1 MTIPRFRL
9 HQKHYGHL
17 MPLSLVTLLA
27 AVCLAFSPAASSAAS
42 SPQTQVRAAWAQL
55 KSSIVNRSPSAFC
68 GILSA
73 HASSQ
78 LIADVRAKP
87 RPTSCKAAATDVFKV
102 AGGPSVA
109 KIRLLTVKVTGNT
122 ATTTDTSGPPADRW
136 VRTGTSAWKI
146 ASLPPA
152 FS

>member
-9 HQKHYGHL
+9 HQKHYGRL

-87 RPTSCKAAATDVFKV
+87 RPTSCKDESPCKGNGCNDERRQGSDSERVRRADSDDAKAR
-102 AGGPSVA
+102 GGGG
-109 KIRLLTVKVTGNT
+109 VT
-122 ATTTDTSGPPADRW
+122 
-136 VRTGTSAWKI
+136 
-146 ASLPPA
+146 
-152 FS
+152 